1 MEFDLVIENGK
12 VVFGGER
19 AAEDVNIGITGDRI
33 AEISFEKLD
42 GKKVIDASGKIV
54 SPGFIDPHCHSD
66 LAAFFSEEMTSKILQ
81 G

>member
-19 AAEDVNIGITGDRI
+19 EAENVNIGITGDRI

-66 LAAFFSEEMTSKILQ
+66 LANVS
-81 G
+81 

>member
-19 AAEDVNIGITGDRI
+19 AAENVNIGITGDRI

-42 GKKVIDASGKIV
+42 GKR
-54 SPGFIDPHCHSD
+54 
-66 LAAFFSEEMTSKILQ
+66 
-81 G
+81 